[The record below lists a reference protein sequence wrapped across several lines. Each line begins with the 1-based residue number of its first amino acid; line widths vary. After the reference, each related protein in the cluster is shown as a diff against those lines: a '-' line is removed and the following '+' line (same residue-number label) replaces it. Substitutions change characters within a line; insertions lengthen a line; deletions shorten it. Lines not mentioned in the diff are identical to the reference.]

1 MLCLVNRKQ
10 DLERPNLAIILSFY
24 SQLGDEWELK
34 PEVQEQLEAFTCVMY
49 SHARETSVNLVRSKM
64 LRKMVGEDEALSS
77 RSRVD
82 FARMPPCQDAL
93 IIPHIQQVNYRVAS
107 YKRAAEPIFWRP
119 KPYDKGQGW
128 QKTELWSPS
137 GLVGQFC
144 HNLSLTYWL
153 QVPIVM
159 MMMMMVMVMRGKRMR
174 WNLMMTWMTL
184 LGEIEIIFCKRGG
197 KNNTP

>member
-1 MLCLVNRKQ
+1 MNRIQ

-49 SHARETSVNLVRSKM
+49 SHARETSVDLVRSKM

-93 IIPHIQQVNYRVAS
+93 IPHIQRVNYRVAS

-119 KPYDKGQGW
+119 KPYDEGQGW
-128 QKTELWSPS
+128 QKTEGGIVEPISSCGPILP
-137 GLVGQFC
+137 Q
-144 HNLSLTYWL
+144 SL
-153 QVPIVM
+153 ID
-159 MMMMMVMVMRGKRMR
+159 
-174 WNLMMTWMTL
+174 L
-184 LGEIEIIFCKRGG
+184 LAAGANGDGDGDEREEDEVEFDDDMDDTAR
-197 KNNTP
+197 